1 MNKRRRTS
9 SVASRGTEDDGD
21 DIPPEPTKRRKK
33 LDPVS
38 TCIHLCIR
46 SVCACDLQ
54 QFVPDISSVYVEY
67 VLILLIY

>member
-38 TCIHLCIR
+38 VCMC
-46 SVCACDLQ
+46 VCA
-54 QFVPDISSVYVEY
+54 SVYSLRIRLAGLY
-67 VLILLIY
+67 

>member
-38 TCIHLCIR
+38 VFICIIVLATGFVSR
-46 SVCACDLQ
+46 VDL
-54 QFVPDISSVYVEY
+54 PIL
-67 VLILLIY
+67 VLMLII

>member
-38 TCIHLCIR
+38 
-46 SVCACDLQ
+46 VCACV
-54 QFVPDISSVYVEY
+54 FNVYDIFYVYVY
-67 VLILLIY
+67 YFCLI

>member
-9 SVASRGTEDDGD
+9 SVASRGTEDDAD

-38 TCIHLCIR
+38 YCC
-46 SVCACDLQ
+46 
-54 QFVPDISSVYVEY
+54 YY
-67 VLILLIY
+67 KILLIKNFNINLINQQIYFI

>member
-38 TCIHLCIR
+38 AGACNVCLGIR
-46 SVCACDLQ
+46 DVSYVYACYL
-54 QFVPDISSVYVEY
+54 
-67 VLILLIY
+67 

>member
-38 TCIHLCIR
+38 VCMCVFTFTVSNIFMFIT
-46 SVCACDLQ
+46 SV
-54 QFVPDISSVYVEY
+54 
-67 VLILLIY
+67 